1 MPKRQ
6 FTVSLDFDGV
16 LHEYRDGWENGKIR
30 GPVPG
35 AEQFLKR
42 VTAAG
47 ALVMIHS
54 CRPVVHIRVF
64 LMRNDLE
71 QYISAVCP
79 PEKPR
84 AELFV
89 DDKNWP
95 GGRHFDA
102 SLWGQLTQ
110 DVLLMLEKEEK
121 CTSQVH

>member
-30 GPVPG
+30 NPVPG
-35 AEQFLKR
+35 AVIFLR
-42 VTAAG
+42 EVTAAG
-47 ALVMIHS
+47 ALVVIHS
-54 CRPVVHIRVF
+54 CRPVEHIHIF
-64 LMRNDLE
+64 LRSNDLAK
-71 QYISAVCP
+71 YIHEVCP

-95 GGRHFDA
+95 FGRHFDA
-102 SLWGQLTQ
+102 RLWAKLTV
-110 DVLLMLEKEEK
+110 DVLNMLKEE
-121 CTSQVH
+121 